1 MLKSDRSM
9 CDMHAADWK
18 MSSIYPLPSHPPK
31 NLPELLVRQLSNL
44 NALYIYMTVKLYNFK
59 TKKANPRDLSIL
71 EYEDFVECFEGPSV
85 RGFNGHPGSCDAL
98 KQ

>member
-1 MLKSDRSM
+1 MICMRPIGRCLQ
-9 CDMHAADWK
+9 
-18 MSSIYPLPSHPPK
+18 YTPSPPTPPQK
-31 NLPELLVRQLSNL
+31 NLPDLLVRQLSNL
-44 NALYIYMTVKLYNFK
+44 NALYIYMTVKLYIYIYIYNFK

>member
-1 MLKSDRSM
+1 MLKADRSM

-18 MSSIYPLPSHPPK
+18 MSSIYPLPNPQK
-31 NLPELLVRQLSNL
+31 YLPELLIRQLSNL

-59 TKKANPRDLSIL
+59 TKRANPRDWSIL
-71 EYEDFVECFEGPSV
+71 EYEGFVECFEGPSV

>member
-1 MLKSDRSM
+1 MICMRPIGRCLQ
-9 CDMHAADWK
+9 
-18 MSSIYPLPSHPPK
+18 YTPSPPTPPK

-44 NALYIYMTVKLYNFK
+44 NALYIYMTVKLYIYNFK

>member
-1 MLKSDRSM
+1 
-9 CDMHAADWK
+9 
-18 MSSIYPLPSHPPK
+18 
-31 NLPELLVRQLSNL
+31 
-44 NALYIYMTVKLYNFK
+44 MTVKLYIYNFK

>member
-1 MLKSDRSM
+1 MEDVFN
-9 CDMHAADWK
+9 
-18 MSSIYPLPSHPPK
+18 IPPPPHPPK

-44 NALYIYMTVKLYNFK
+44 NALYIYMTVKLYISNFK

-71 EYEDFVECFEGPSV
+71 EFEDFVKCFEGPSV